1 MRDADLTRISVVVDL
16 WVDTEDYAD
25 IIENMDYNFIHPN
38 IKDMEVVDVIYE

>member
-25 IIENMDYNFIHPN
+25 IIVTGKQIGRAH
-38 IKDMEVVDVIYE
+38 V